1 MAAEALL
8 SEVVHAENQFPQVQ
22 HLAQADYGVLLHQLG
37 KVEVCRLASGMGYI
51 YNYSIMTFF
60 LAVYF
65 SQGPKCHDK
74 TGDEKRRA
82 IIWRSTLP

>member
-37 KVEVCRLASGMGYI
+37 KVEVCRPASGMGYI
-51 YNYSIMTFF
+51 I
-60 LAVYF
+60 
-65 SQGPKCHDK
+65 
-74 TGDEKRRA
+74 
-82 IIWRSTLP
+82 